1 MIVAVLL
8 TLLALPGLLFVW
20 SALSLQTNKAK
31 AETTGL
37 PLLVRWVAPTN
48 PFWMMFGS
56 SIVLKCRALNIGTQH
71 FRRFYNFGWEAN
83 ERHLVHQELGPAFML
98 VSPGGNWLCV
108 SDASVFS
115 EVIHRR
121 TDFRRNMDQFAV
133 LNVYGKNLSTTDDEE
148 WQKHRKVTAITF
160 TEKNNELV
168 WQQSLSQARGM
179 LNYWLERQPINTT
192 ADDTKVF
199 TLNVL
204 AAAIFNKSYPF
215 QGAAE
220 SKANV
225 NTQDDSYQYKDS
237 LGKILANIIPIFICG
252 EQGLK
257 AWWTPKSWK
266 SAGTAIATFRSYI
279 AGLINEERDNMDRGT
294 QQNQHLVAALVR
306 ACESEE
312 TENANSAKPRR
323 NMTLTEEE
331 IISNLFVYAFA
342 GNDTTAIALT
352 HLIVDLAAHPE
363 TQEWIAQEIRH
374 YLPED
379 DISQWSYKTFP
390 KMKRCLAVV
399 MESLRINHPLGQL
412 VKQTGQFSQPLR
424 IGSRNIR
431 LPPGTAVHLSLA
443 ALHTHP
449 QYWGDDSLKWNPN
462 RFISAPADA
471 EKSFKNEVLA
481 SDTQEHFLPWA
492 TGQRVCPGKRFSQVE
507 LVATLAYIFRDYTV
521 HPQPQNGESM
531 DNARTRIF
539 QTGLEIEHESTIL
552 HEIRHPE
559 TIALTWS
566 RHSK

>member
-1 MIVAVLL
+1 MIAAVLL
-8 TLLALPGLLFVW
+8 SLLAIPGLLFIW
-20 SALSLQTNKAK
+20 SAMSLQTNKAK

-71 FRRFYNFGWEAN
+71 FRRFYSFGWEAN
-83 ERHLVHQELGPAFML
+83 ERHVVHQELGPAFML

-108 SDASVFS
+108 SDASVFTD
-115 EVIHRR
+115 VIHRR
-121 TDFRRNMDQFAV
+121 TDFRRNMEQFAV
-133 LNVYGKNLSTTDDEE
+133 LNVYGKNLSTTDDDE

-179 LNYWLERQPINTT
+179 LSYWLEHQPVNTI

-215 QGAAE
+215 EGAVK
-220 SKANV
+220 SKARV
-225 NTQDDSYQYKDS
+225 NTQEDSYRYKDS

-257 AWWTPKSWK
+257 SWWTPKSWK
-266 SAGTAIATFRSYI
+266 AAGTAIATFRSYVT
-279 AGLINEERDNMDRGT
+279 GLINEERDYMNRGV

-306 ACESEE
+306 ACESEKP
-312 TENANSAKPRR
+312 ENANSNKSKRYR
-323 NMTLTEEE
+323 TLTEEE

-352 HLIVDLAAHPE
+352 HLIVDLAAHPD
-363 TQEWIAQEIRH
+363 TQEWIAQEIHH

-379 DISQWSYKTFP
+379 DISRWTYKTFP

-399 MESLRINHPLGQL
+399 
-412 VKQTGQFSQPLR
+412 VC
-424 IGSRNIR
+424 
-431 LPPGTAVHLSLA
+431 
-443 ALHTHP
+443 
-449 QYWGDDSLKWNPN
+449 
-462 RFISAPADA
+462 
-471 EKSFKNEVLA
+471 KSNV
-481 SDTQEHFLPWA
+481 SPVVNTDMSPD
-492 TGQRVCPGKRFSQVE
+492 GVSP
-507 LVATLAYIFRDYTV
+507 Y
-521 HPQPQNGESM
+521 
-531 DNARTRIF
+531 
-539 QTGLEIEHESTIL
+539 
-552 HEIRHPE
+552 
-559 TIALTWS
+559 
-566 RHSK
+566 